1 MLRLRAQNSPMAQ
14 ELFDLG
20 DGIAV
25 ACNPGGRFHGW
36 LFKKHPDGQYVS
48 IGKLPVIANP
58 FGNLGWMF
66 DGIKTA
72 EYNGGDTPPV

>member
-1 MLRLRAQNSPMAQ
+1 MAQ

-20 DGIAV
+20 DGTAV

-48 IGKLPVIANP
+48 IQKLDIVRDP
-58 FGNLGWMF
+58 FRHLAVLRGEPRK
-66 DGIKTA
+66 DP